1 MDGIAGK
8 KGITEMITL
17 RGKAVCRA
25 IAQGVIV
32 YINKKTEQ
40 VQCGHGEEPEKEI
53 LRYLDAVN
61 RADEELHNLY
71 EQWVSALGEQNAAV
85 FQAQSM
91 LLKDRGFTTSV
102 QEMIRNE
109 GVSAEYAVRCA
120 GDSLAEVL
128 AAVQDAYVRERAAD
142 IREVTDRVISIL
154 TRRTGEGEQVFP
166 DVPFI
171 AMTEDLTAGELMRMA
186 KGKLCGLVL
195 EKGSG
200 QSHVAILAKGLG
212 LPLVVQ
218 LEQGMDSRWNGMSAV
233 LDGGE
238 GMVYLEPNEETLAL
252 LRQKRTMAEEEQQR
266 LQSLRGKEN
275 KTKDGRKIQ
284 IYANAGSLADVEA
297 AMEQDAGGIG
307 LLRSEFLYLERDSAP
322 DEETQFL
329 FYKKVLET
337 MGGREVIIRTF
348 DIGADKQ
355 LSYLKQE
362 GEENPALG
370 MRGIRLGLAFPELL
384 KVQLRALFRAG
395 VHGRLCIMYPMVAT
409 LAEVKKV
416 KELERQV
423 KQELEEEGICYAR
436 DVPVGIMIETPSA
449 ALLSDKLAAEVDFFS
464 VGTNDLTQYTY
475 AWDRQQGDSALVP
488 DPEREAVFKLIG
500 LAAENAHRAG
510 IWIGVCGEMA
520 ANPAFAEKFLDMGI
534 DELSVAPGSVL
545 RMRGRIREL

>member
-1 MDGIAGK
+1 
-8 KGITEMITL
+8 MITL
-17 RGKAVCRA
+17 RGKGVCGA
-25 IAQGVIV
+25 ITQGVLV
-32 YINKKTEQ
+32 YISKKTGQ
-40 VQCGHGEEPEKEI
+40 VQRSHGEGPEKEI

-61 RADEELHNLY
+61 KADAELRNLY
-71 EQWVSALGEQNAAV
+71 EQWVNTLGEQNAAV

-91 LLKDRGFTTSV
+91 LLNDRGFTISV

-109 GVSAEYAVRCA
+109 SVSAEYAVRCA

-142 IREVTDRVISIL
+142 IREVADRVIDIL
-154 TRRTGEGEQVFP
+154 MRGTGDRGQEFP
-166 DVPFI
+166 DEPYIVM
-171 AMTEDLTAGELMRMA
+171 AEDLTAGELMRMA

-200 QSHVAILAKGLG
+200 QSHVAILARGLG

-218 LEQGMDSRWNGMSAV
+218 LEGQTDLRWSGTTAV

-238 GMVYLEPNEETLAL
+238 GMIYLEPDEETKA
-252 LRQKRTMAEEEQQR
+252 RMREKQVKAKEEQQW
-266 LQSLRGKEN
+266 LHALRGKEN
-275 KTKDGRKIQ
+275 RTKDGRKIQ

-297 AMEQDAGGIG
+297 ALEQDAGGIG

-322 DEETQFL
+322 DEETQFA

-337 MGGREVIIRTF
+337 MRGKEVIIRTF

-355 LSYLKQE
+355 LSYLKLE
-362 GEENPALG
+362 REENPALG
-370 MRGIRLGLAFPELL
+370 MRGIRLGLEFPELL
-384 KVQLRALFRAG
+384 RVQLRALFRAG
-395 VHGRLCIMYPMVAT
+395 VHGRLCVMYPMIAT
-409 LAEVKKV
+409 LWEVRKI

-423 KQELEEEGICYAR
+423 KQELEEEGICFAK

-449 ALLSDKLAAEVDFFS
+449 ALLSAELAAEVDFFS

-475 AWDRQQGDSALVP
+475 AWDRQKGDLEEQA
-488 DPEREAVFKLIG
+488 DPEREAVFRLIR

-510 IWIGVCGEMA
+510 IRIGICGEMA
-520 ANPAFAEKFLDMGI
+520 ANPAFTERFLDMGI
-534 DELSVAPGSVL
+534 DELSVAPGEVL